1 MKKFVL
7 CIFTCLALA
16 GCTDA
21 TMSALEAD
29 LQTSKSSDAKKNI
42 APVNLAFAK
51 VATDPA
57 GIWHGTVSGDLTGDL
72 ETRLLSLT
80 ETGPVWHVTFDWI
93 VTADDPA
100 KSFTARL
107 KGTLH
112 TKTGKV
118 VMNGEVIEGWLEG
131 AQVHEEGQLID
142 PETYAFEGKIRI
154 MAGSAN

>member
-1 MKKFVL
+1 MKKILLFL
-7 CIFTCLALA
+7 LACVILA
-16 GCTDA
+16 GCTDP

-29 LQTSKSSDAKKNI
+29 LQAAKSSDAKKTS
-42 APVNLAFAK
+42 APVNLTFSKEA
-51 VATDPA
+51 
-57 GIWHGTVSGDLTGDL
+57 ISGTVWEGTVGGDLTGQL
-72 ETRLLSLT
+72 ETRLLELR
-80 ETGPVWHVTFDWI
+80 ETGPVWHVVFDWI

-118 VMNGEVIEGWLEG
+118 VMNGQVIEGWLEG

-142 PETYAFEGKIRI
+142 PKTYAFEGIIRI